1 MSSEQGHTLSENL
14 SRNLR
19 LIYSLRENRK
29 RNLEDFSSE
38 LGISHGTL
46 QNIFSQR
53 SNLRLD
59 TVEIIAQRLNTP
71 PIQLLS
77 QQYPEAEVNH
87 AALLLET
94 VELFSALPPKR
105 RKEAAALFCRLLA
118 LLAQEEQVSE

>member
-105 RKEAAALFCRLLA
+105 RKEAAALFCRLLV